1 MATTPKTQAE
11 TTEAEFEPAVE
22 LTVND
27 FCARLSET
35 MTAPELIGAFAHVE
49 RVAGRVKDTE
59 AVFRARFDLFVN
71 QPV

>member
-1 MATTPKTQAE
+1 MATTNKTEGAQDQVSV
-11 TTEAEFEPAVE
+11 PE
-22 LTVND
+22 LSIND

-35 MTAPELIGAFAHVE
+35 ITKPELIGAFAHVE

-59 AVFRARFDLFVN
+59 LAFRNRYDLFVN